1 MENQGKTKNQIKS
14 SYIGAFIGFVGI
26 IIMLTYLFLN

>member
-1 MENQGKTKNQIKS
+1 MENQGKSKNQIKS